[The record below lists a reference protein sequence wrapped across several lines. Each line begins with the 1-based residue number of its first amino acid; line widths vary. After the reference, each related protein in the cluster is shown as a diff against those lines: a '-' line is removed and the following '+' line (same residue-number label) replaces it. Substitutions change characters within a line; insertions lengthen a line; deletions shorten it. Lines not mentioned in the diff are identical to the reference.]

1 MMLEGQYKTF
11 LNLTINHLK
20 IALISPYDFSL
31 PGGVQSHIFHLAKE
45 LKKQDNIVTIF
56 APLSN
61 KNIHSVEDVKFFS
74 LGSGKKF
81 AALGSKATI
90 SLDFIKIF
98 SYRNFFNTDTFD
110 IIHLH
115 EPMIAS
121 NLFIN
126 IISSNVPKIATFH
139 AYSKHLNYFYF
150 FFNYILNFFIKRINT
165 LICVSELSKDYIS
178 KYFHNNYFIIP
189 NGINFKAF
197 SIKNN
202 IPKEIQSKE
211 NKILFV
217 GRFDEKRKGLDLL
230 YLAFCKL
237 RKKISN
243 IKLIIIGPGDI
254 NYLRKFSDY
263 YEYESDIQ
271 YLGII
276 DQNEISSYY
285 QNVDIFCSPAISNES
300 FGIVLIE
307 AMASKTIVVA
317 SNISGYQKVLDD
329 GKLGFLFKSGSINSL
344 EEVLFQILEKKI
356 PTNKKIIK
364 ALNNTKKYSW
374 EFIVSEIINKYTNTI
389 INSNN

>member
-1 MMLEGQYKTF
+1 M
-11 LNLTINHLK
+11 K

-45 LKKQDNIVTIF
+45 LKKQDNIITIF

-61 KNIHSVEDVKFFS
+61 KNIHSIEGVNFFS

-81 AALGSKATI
+81 TALGSKAVI
-90 SLDFIKIF
+90 SLDFKKIF
-98 SYRNFFNTDTFD
+98 SYRNFFNTDNFD
-110 IIHLH
+110 VIHLH

-121 NLFIN
+121 NLLIN

-150 FFNYILNFFIKRINT
+150 FFKYVLNFFIKRINT

-178 KYFHNNYFIIP
+178 KYFDDNYFIIP
-189 NGINFKAF
+189 NGINFKIF
-197 SIKNN
+197 SKKQNK
-202 IPKEIQSKE
+202 IPKEIQSNDK
-211 NKILFV
+211 KILFV
-217 GRFDEKRKGLDLL
+217 GRFDEKRKGLNLL

-243 IKLIIIGPGDI
+243 IKLIIIGPGNI
-254 NYLRKFSDY
+254 NYLRKFNDY
-263 YEYESDIQ
+263 NEFESDIQ

-276 DQNEISSYY
+276 GQNEISSYY

-307 AMASKTIVVA
+307 AMASKTTVVT
-317 SNISGYQKVLDD
+317 SNISGYKKVLDD

-344 EEVLFQILEKKI
+344 EKVLFEILKKKI
-356 PTNKKIIK
+356 STNKKIIK
-364 ALNNTKKYSW
+364 ALNSTKKYSW
-374 EFIVSEIINKYTNTI
+374 EFIVSEIINKYTNSI
-389 INSNN
+389 INPKN